1 MQIQNN
7 VAIVTG
13 GASGLGAET
22 AKHLANL
29 GAKVAILD
37 LNIEAGQKLAD
48 ELGGI
53 FITTNIGDEKNVSDA
68 LTQIVNQLGAP
79 RILVNCAGIGG
90 GERVVGR
97 EAAMPLENFAKI
109 INVNLIGTFNMIRL
123 TATLMATLEPLEDN
137 ERGTIINTASVAV
150 QDGQIGQA
158 AYAASKGGIVSMT
171 LPIAREVARFGI
183 RLNTVAPGIFLT
195 PLLDELPIEAQEAL
209 AANIPFPKRLGKPS
223 EFAALVETCITN
235 TYLNAETIRIDGGVR
250 LAPK

>member
-1 MQIQNN
+1 MQIQDN

-22 AKHLANL
+22 AMHLAKR

-37 LNIEAGQKLAD
+37 LNLEAGQKLAQQ
-48 ELGGI
+48 LGGL
-53 FITTNIGDEKNVSDA
+53 FIATNISDEASVENA
-68 LTQIVNQLGAP
+68 LKQTVDQLGAP

-97 EAAMPLENFAKI
+97 EAPMPLENFAKT

-123 TATLMATLEPLEDN
+123 TTALMAKLEPLEDG
-137 ERGTIINTASVAV
+137 ERGTIINTASVAAT
-150 QDGQIGQA
+150 DGQIGQA

-183 RLNTVAPGIFLT
+183 RLNTIAPGIFHT
-195 PLLDELPIEAQEAL
+195 PLLNELPIEAQEAL
-209 AANIPFPKRLGKPS
+209 ASNIPFPKRLGKPS
-223 EFAALVETCITN
+223 EFASLVETCISN
-235 TYLNAETIRIDGGVR
+235 NYLNAETIRIDGGVR

>member
-1 MQIQNN
+1 MQIENN
-7 VAIVTG
+7 VAIITG

-37 LNIEAGQKLAD
+37 LNIEAGQKLAA
-48 ELGGI
+48 ELNGI
-53 FITTNIGDEKNVSDA
+53 FIATNIGDEKNVAAA
-68 LTQIVNQLGAP
+68 LTQITEQLGAP

-97 EAAMPLENFAKI
+97 EAPMPLENFAKI

-123 TATLMATLEPLEDN
+123 TATLMAALEPQADN
-137 ERGTIINTASVAV
+137 ERGTIINTASVAW

-171 LPIAREVARFGI
+171 LPIAREIARFGI
-183 RLNTVAPGIFLT
+183 RLNTIAPGIFHT
-195 PLLDELPIEAQEAL
+195 PLLNELPIEAQEAL

>member
-1 MQIQNN
+1 MHIQDN

-22 AKHLANL
+22 AKHLASL

-37 LNIEAGQKLAD
+37 LNQQQGQKLAA

-53 FITTNIGDEKNVSDA
+53 FITTNIGDEQNVTDA
-68 LTQIVNQLGAP
+68 LKQIVDQLGAP

-97 EAAMPLENFAKI
+97 NGPMDLGNFAKI

-123 TATLMATLEPLEDN
+123 TATLMAELEPLEDG
-137 ERGTIINTASVAV
+137 ERGTIINTASVAYT
-150 QDGQIGQA
+150 DGQIGQS

-183 RLNTVAPGIFLT
+183 RLNTLAPGIFHT
-195 PLLDELPIEAQEAL
+195 PLLNELPIEAQQAL

-223 EFAALVETCITN
+223 EFAALVATCITN
-235 TYLNAETIRIDGGVR
+235 IYLNAETIRIDGGVR